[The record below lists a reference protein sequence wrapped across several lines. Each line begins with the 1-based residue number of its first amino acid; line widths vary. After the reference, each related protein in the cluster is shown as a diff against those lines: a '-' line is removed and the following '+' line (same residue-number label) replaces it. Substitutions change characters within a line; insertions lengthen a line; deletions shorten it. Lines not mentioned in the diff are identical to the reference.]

1 MAHRILTV
9 DDSVSIRKMVRFSL
23 EKEGHSV
30 SEAEDGEKALALLQK
45 EDADMLIT
53 DLDMPEMDG
62 FDLVRNVRAI
72 PKYRRMPIVIL
83 TTESN
88 DEFKR
93 KARAAGATAWITKP
107 FKPNQIVG
115 VLSRLLPG

>member
-1 MAHRILTV
+1 
-9 DDSVSIRKMVRFSL
+9 
-23 EKEGHSV
+23 
-30 SEAEDGEKALALLQK
+30 
-45 EDADMLIT
+45 
-53 DLDMPEMDG
+53 
-62 FDLVRNVRAI
+62 
-72 PKYRRMPIVIL
+72 MPIVIL

-115 VLSRLLPG
+115 VLSRLLPD